1 MIGRLSGL
9 RRRAA
14 GARAGELLE
23 QFDLVE
29 AADRMLKVYSGG
41 MAPPSR
47 PRCRSGSPGHG
58 LDPTT
63 SRVRMWEI
71 IRELAAGG
79 AIILLTTQYLD
90 EADELADRIVVI
102 DHGRAIAVGTSG
114 QLKTRIAS
122 SSDR

>member
-1 MIGRLSGL
+1 VGW
-9 RRRAA
+9 RRRLDLAA
-14 GARAGELLE
+14 GLDHPAVRALPRRT
-23 QFDLVE
+23 D
-29 AADRMLKVYSGG
+29 DR
-41 MAPPSR
+41 
-47 PRCRSGSPGHG
+47 G